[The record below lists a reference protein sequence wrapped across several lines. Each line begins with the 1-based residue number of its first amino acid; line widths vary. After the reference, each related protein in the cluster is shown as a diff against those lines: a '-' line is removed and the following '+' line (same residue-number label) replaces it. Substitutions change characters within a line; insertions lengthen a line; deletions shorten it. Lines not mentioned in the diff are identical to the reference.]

1 MSADRNDRSSPP
13 SGALVGLEDFFMLR
27 RVALVSCLL
36 GGLACASPSV
46 APLGAGPITPGPGE
60 RVAVTH
66 NYLIVDSSESV
77 TEVFPTERALVES
90 FIAAQPEGTYE
101 QGGTAFGGYQ
111 RQTETLSTFN
121 RAAAKQYASDLEHL
135 SEGTPIDRV
144 FGEVGQDLAGK
155 SGQASVVVF
164 SDGRPTDPVGREVAE
179 QKVLD
184 AAGRLAEGFTGQVC
198 IHTVHVGDDPA
209 GAEFLRRLSTRTG
222 CGSARSMGSVMN
234 TAALQNFEREVFLG
248 AVPAVAAAPRDSD
261 GDGVLDDVDQCPG
274 TPTGVKVDKRGCWVI
289 QGLRFA
295 FDSSKIEPQYYAEL
309 DQVAT
314 QLKGA
319 PDVQIRVD
327 GHTDS
332 VGTAEY
338 NQALSE
344 RRAQSVSD
352 YLSAR
357 GVARARMG
365 IRGYGE
371 SQPIASN
378 ETEEGKAENRRVEI
392 KVVPITQP
400 GQPGY

>member
-1 MSADRNDRSSPP
+1 
-13 SGALVGLEDFFMLR
+13 LEDFFMLR

-77 TEVFPTERALVES
+77 TEVFQTERALVES

-111 RQTETLSTFN
+111 RQTEALTPFN
-121 RAAAKQYASDLEHL
+121 RAAAKQYATDLEHL

-164 SDGRPTDPVGREVAE
+164 SDGRPTDPIGREVAE

-184 AAGRLAEGFTGQVC
+184 AAGRLAEGFNGQVC

-261 GDGVLDDVDQCPG
+261 GDGVMDDSDQCPG
-274 TPTGVKVDKRGCWVI
+274 TPHGVTVDERGCWVI
-289 QGLRFA
+289 KNLRFA

-309 DQVAT
+309 NDVAAR
-314 QLKGA
+314 LKEVG
-319 PDVQIRVD
+319 PGVRVRID
-327 GHTDS
+327 GHTDN
-332 VGTAEY
+332 VGTAAY
-338 NQALSE
+338 NLGLSK
-344 RRAQSVSD
+344 RRANSVKEF
-352 YLSAR
+352 LVNA
-357 GVARARMG
+357 GVPA
-365 IRGYGE
+365 
-371 SQPIASN
+371 SQL
-378 ETEEGKAENRRVEI
+378 ETEGFGLANPAYSNDTAEGRANNRRVELSRL
-392 KVVPITQP
+392 
-400 GQPGY
+400 

>member
-1 MSADRNDRSSPP
+1 
-13 SGALVGLEDFFMLR
+13 MLR

-111 RQTETLSTFN
+111 RQTEALTPFN
-121 RAAAKQYASDLEHL
+121 RAAAKQYATDLNHL

-144 FGEVGQDLAGK
+144 FGEVGQDLAGR
-155 SGQASVVVF
+155 SGQASVIVF
-164 SDGRPTDPVGREVAE
+164 SDGRPTDPIGREVAE

-184 AAGRLAEGFTGQVC
+184 AAGRLAEGFNGQVC

-261 GDGVLDDVDQCPG
+261 GDGVMDDSDQCPG
-274 TPTGVKVDKRGCWVI
+274 TPRGAKVDERGCWVI
-289 QGLRFA
+289 RGLRFA

-309 DQVAT
+309 NDVAAR
-314 QLKGA
+314 LKEVG
-319 PDVQIRVD
+319 PSVDVSLD
-327 GHTDS
+327 GYTDS
-332 VGTAEY
+332 VGTEAY
-338 NQALSE
+338 NQALSQ
-344 RRAQSVSD
+344 RRANAVRD
-352 YLSAR
+352 YLVSQ
-357 GVARARMG
+357 GVPEDQLTAKGFGISHTYPNDTADGRA
-365 IRGYGE
+365 
-371 SQPIASN
+371 A
-378 ETEEGKAENRRVEI
+378 NRRVE
-392 KVVPITQP
+392 VSRAM
-400 GQPGY
+400 

>member
-1 MSADRNDRSSPP
+1 
-13 SGALVGLEDFFMLR
+13 MLR

-90 FIAAQPEGTYE
+90 FIAAQPDGTYE

-111 RQTETLSTFN
+111 RQTETLSPFN
-121 RAAAKQYASDLEHL
+121 RAAAKQYASELEHL
-135 SEGTPIDRV
+135 SEGTPVDRV

-155 SGQASVVVF
+155 SGQASVVLF

-184 AAGRLAEGFTGQVC
+184 AAGKLAEGFNGQVC

-234 TAALQNFEREVFLG
+234 TAALQNFSREVFLG

-274 TPTGVKVDKRGCWVI
+274 TPAGVKVDKRGCWVI

-295 FDSSKIEPQYYAEL
+295 FDSSKIEPRYYEEL
-309 DQVAT
+309 NQVAAR
-314 QLKGA
+314 LKEVG
-319 PDVQIRVD
+319 PDVNVRID

-332 VGTAEY
+332 VGTEAY
-338 NQALSE
+338 NMALSE
-344 RRAQSVSD
+344 RRANSVKDFLVNAGVPASQ
-352 YLSAR
+352 LSTR
-357 GVARARMG
+357 GFG
-365 IRGYGE
+365 F
-371 SQPIASN
+371 SQPAYSN
-378 ETEEGKAENRRVEI
+378 DTSEGRAGNRRVELSRLM
-392 KVVPITQP
+392 
-400 GQPGY
+400 